1 MLVKH
6 MPFKYEYKI
15 QIPRRHVSQTHT
27 CMFTHTHASIHT
39 HTTNKAYIRFYI
51 TF

>member
-15 QIPRRHVSQTHT
+15 QIPRKHVSQTHNV
-27 CMFTHTHASIHT
+27 CSPIHMQ
-39 HTTNKAYIRFYI
+39 AFIRTPQTKHILDFI
-51 TF
+51 